1 MKKHRRLTLLLFCYF
16 FLMSNVIEL
25 NAQSNVIKI
34 SGIVLDEKREP
45 IIGVSVVVGD
55 KGKGTITDNEG
66 KFNLEVAQNSTVTF
80 SFIGYKSKSL
90 KASEIRNSS
99 IILEE
104 STIEMDEVVVIGY
117 GAVRKQDL
125 TGSVSVVKTEDF
137 DKIPV
142 ARVDQMLQGR
152 IAGVDV
158 MSSTGEPGDGT
169 SIRIRGTRSITAS
182 NDPLYVID
190 GIADASAN
198 IGDINPSDIESMQ
211 VLKDAS
217 ATAIYGSRAA
227 NGVILITT
235 KKGKEGRPK
244 YSLKADFGLAELPQ
258 MLDVMNATEYALF
271 YNDYR
276 SMPSAI
282 MSSNS
287 SLNSKTGAPYIT
299 LEEMYYKDPLSLG
312 NGTNWVDEVTRTAP
326 YQNYILTGSG
336 GSKATKYY
344 FSFSYND
351 TRGIINNSGMK
362 RLQGRLN
369 LDQDLSDKVKG
380 GVRLNFTYFDQD
392 KNSIDIGTITSANV
406 NAAISLPPT
415 MPVYNEDGTYNGWN
429 PVNGGNGGYVNSPV
443 ALAELVYNKHFISSL
458 SSNFYLEYRPI
469 KDLLIKSTFSYQ
481 DYSRNQERV
490 LPSTLPMRSFRG
502 QGAYANQQWVKNS
515 NLQNEN
521 TVNYKKKLDKHNLDF
536 LYGFTYTK
544 RLSKTIAIG
553 GNGYSSDETALW
565 SLASIPDKNNYAISS
580 GRNETVLLSNLARF
594 NYHYDN
600 RYYLTLT
607 GRADGA
613 SNFAENNKWAFFP
626 SVAVKWNLMNESFM
640 KGLDRHISGTA
651 FRFSYGITGN
661 QGIAAYSS
669 LSKIMPYSNGYIFNN
684 TIPGSYY
691 LSSIGSPDLTW
702 EKTTSYNLGL
712 DFGILRNRINFNL
725 DFYTAQTRDL
735 LLEVQ
740 MPNQTGFQTRLQNIG
755 ITSNTGYEL
764 TLNSVNIDKKNF
776 TWSTA
781 VTVSHNKQMV
791 IDAGGYDRIPTY
803 IPNSYT
809 YEMYGYK
816 QGYPVNALWGMEY
829 AGTWK
834 SREEIEEAKI
844 TKKYVSKTSTFT
856 DPGRAKYVDQ
866 NNDGILDRNDIV
878 YLGSSDPIIYGGI
891 QNTFSVYGIN
901 ISLYFNYS
909 YGGYIFNPIELSM
922 GSGDNQTNQ
931 YRYMTN
937 AWHPVRNPDSDIPRA
952 GSKDFVVSTAQ
963 RHDAS
968 FIRLKDVSISYVF
981 KMPQKPNKKIDSITL
996 SLSGNNIY
1004 LWKYYNGFDPEVSSP
1019 NGTRRIDLGAYPN
1032 SRTIIF
1038 GTQVNF

>member
-1 MKKHRRLTLLLFCYF
+1 MKNHKKLILLLFCHV
-16 FLMSNVIEL
+16 FLLSFNFVL
-25 NAQSNVIKI
+25 KAQSNVVKV
-34 SGIVLDEKREP
+34 SGIVIDEKREP
-45 IIGVSVVVGD
+45 IVGVSVFGE
-55 KGKGTITDNEG
+55 KGKGTVTDKEG
-66 KFNLEVAQNSTVTF
+66 RFSLEVLQNSTVTF
-80 SFIGYKSKSL
+80 SFIGYESKEL
-90 KASEIRNSS
+90 RASEIKNSTV
-99 IILEE
+99 ILEE

-125 TGSVSVVKTEDF
+125 TGSVSVVKTENF
-137 DKIPV
+137 EKIPV

-158 MSSTGEPGDGT
+158 ISRTGEPGDGT

-190 GIADASAN
+190 GIADASTN

-235 KKGKEGRPK
+235 KQGKEGRPK
-244 YSLKADFGLAELPQ
+244 YSLKADFGWAKLPK

-276 SMPSAI
+276 SIPNSI

-287 SLNSKTGAPYIT
+287 SLNSKTGAPYVT
-299 LEEMYYKDPLSLG
+299 LEEMYYNDPLSLG

-429 PVNGGNGGYVNSPV
+429 PVNGGNGGYVNPPT
-443 ALAELVYNKHFISSL
+443 ALSELVYNKHFTSSF
-458 SSNFYLEYRPI
+458 SSNFHLEYRPI

-481 DYSRNQERV
+481 DYSRNQERI

-502 QGAYANQQWVKNS
+502 QGAYANQHWVKNS

-521 TVNYKKKLDKHNLDF
+521 TVNYKKKLNKHNLDF

-544 RLSKTIAIG
+544 RLNKTIAVG

-613 SNFAENNKWAFFP
+613 SNFAKNNKWAFFP

-640 KGLDRHISGTA
+640 KELDSHISGTA

-661 QGIAAYSS
+661 QGIAPYSS

-725 DFYTAQTRDL
+725 DFYTAQTKDL

-740 MPNQTGFQTRLQNIG
+740 MPNQSGFNTRLQNIG
-755 ITSNTGYEL
+755 ITSNIGYEL
-764 TLNSVNIDKKNF
+764 TLNSVNINKKNF
-776 TWSTA
+776 MWSTA

-834 SREEIEEAKI
+834 SREEIEEAKV
-844 TKKYVSKTSTFT
+844 TKEYVSKTSTFT

-878 YLGSSDPIIYGGI
+878 YLGSSDPIIFGGV
-891 QNTFSVYGIN
+891 QNIFSVYGVN

-937 AWHPVRNPDSDIPRA
+937 AWHPVRNPASDIPRA

-1038 GTQVNF
+1038 GIQVNF